1 MPGRRDETRWRA
13 TSEVGAGTFVDSDA
27 ADPPTLFD
35 RDNRPRRIEIAM
47 DQIRARLGDQSVQFG
62 YGLPTAGN
70 TSHPTTIRRK
80 GGR

>member
-1 MPGRRDETRWRA
+1 VRR
-13 TSEVGAGTFVDSDA
+13 SGVGADTLVDSDA

-35 RDNRPRRIEIAM
+35 RELNRPRRIELAM

-62 YGLPTAGN
+62 CGLPTAGN

-80 GGR
+80 EGR